1 MKTNILKYTLAIAGI
16 LSFSS
21 CAKDFLEQKN
31 TYQIS
36 QDNFFDNDEAVS
48 QAVMPLYSYVWYDFN
63 DKFYYGMGDGRAN
76 NITAQYSD
84 YLYPYTNFTE
94 TGLSIGLTEAWGSL
108 YSVVAQANNTIINIA
123 NHSSANVSET
133 AKLQGIAEA
142 RFMRGLAYWYIS
154 SLWGCAVIYNDTQSL
169 VNNYVVSPNP
179 GIDGIEYA
187 IRDMEYAAVHLPA
200 ASPATGRINKYA
212 AYAMLS
218 RFYLSMAGLT
228 TSGRYDGT
236 NVATDKNRGTRNEYY
251 LDAAKK
257 AAALVIEQGPY
268 QLADTYAELFAAF
281 TFNNNSESIFQLQFQ
296 AGAEGGLAQSMTR
309 FLAWSTQVN
318 QGNSWGGSTFCSYD
332 LWEEFKEYEDPTLGT
347 KIDDAI
353 RRHNCVASYG
363 ETYPE
368 LSANPEKPYIY
379 GETESPGDQG
389 ANIKKYVIGTNAVNG
404 FAMNNNSG
412 INTYMMRLAEVYL
425 NYAEAVLGNNAT
437 TTDATAL
444 KYINELRTR
453 AGVPTK
459 NSLTFEDIRHE
470 FRLETAF
477 EGLYW
482 YFLVRRGYYQQ
493 QEMVN
498 YVNNQYRNASYF
510 NLKKV
515 GDTFINMEAFGK
527 GQVYVNGHAL
537 GRFWQ
542 IGPQQT
548 LYLPGCWLKKGKN
561 EVIVLDVVGPKGEAG
576 KPGSTVA
583 PTAFCQDHPELD
595 KLNLEKSNK
604 HNEPGH
610 RMDLNS
616 ETPVL
621 KGEFKAG
628 NGWQTIKLDKPVTGR
643 YFAIQ
648 AESSQSGDSQIAI
661 AEVYLQDAQG
671 NRIDRNNWV
680 AYYADSEKGNST
692 LDKMFDLQES
702 TYWQTEKGANFPHLG
717 IVDMGKEVTIS
728 AFEYLPRAEQGAP
741 GSVKGFKLYVRK

>member
-1 MKTNILKYTLAIAGI
+1 MKTNILKYTLALAGM
-16 LSFSS
+16 LSFTG
-21 CAKDFLEQKN
+21 CANDFLEQKN

-36 QDNFFDNDEAVS
+36 QVNFFDNDEAVS

-76 NITAQYSD
+76 NITAQYSE
-84 YLYPYTNFTE
+84 YIYPYTNFTE
-94 TGLSIGLTEAWGSL
+94 TGLSSGLTEAWGAL
-108 YSVVAQANNTIINIA
+108 YSVVAQANNTINNIA
-123 NHSSANVSET
+123 NNSTANVSET
-133 AKLQGIAEA
+133 AKIQGIAEA

-154 SLWGCAVIYNDTQSL
+154 SLWGCAVIYNNTQDL

-179 GIDGIEYA
+179 VADGIEFA
-187 IRDMEYAAVHLPA
+187 IRDMEYAAVHLPS
-200 ASPATGRINKYA
+200 ASPATGRVNKYA

-236 NVATDKNRGTRNEYY
+236 NAATDKNRGTRNEYY

-257 AAALVIEQGPY
+257 AAAIVIEQGPY
-268 QLADTYAELFAAF
+268 QLADTYAELFAAS

-347 KIDDAI
+347 KVDDAI

-379 GETESPGDQG
+379 GETEKPGEQG

-444 KYINELRTR
+444 KYFNELRTR

-459 NSLTFEDIRHE
+459 NSLSFEDIRHE

-482 YFLVRRGYYQQ
+482 YFIVRRGYYQQ

-498 YVNNQYRNASYF
+498 YINNQYRNASYF
-510 NLKKV
+510 KSSTHEYVLSEDYTAPGPSVATATAKNLTLPIA
-515 GDTFINMEAFGK
+515 DTDQTKNPLLKPDG
-527 GQVYVNGHAL
+527 NGNIA
-537 GRFWQ
+537 
-542 IGPQQT
+542 
-548 LYLPGCWLKKGKN
+548 
-561 EVIVLDVVGPKGEAG
+561 
-576 KPGSTVA
+576 TVA
-583 PTAFCQDHPELD
+583 
-595 KLNLEKSNK
+595 
-604 HNEPGH
+604 
-610 RMDLNS
+610 
-616 ETPVL
+616 
-621 KGEFKAG
+621 
-628 NGWQTIKLDKPVTGR
+628 
-643 YFAIQ
+643 
-648 AESSQSGDSQIAI
+648 
-661 AEVYLQDAQG
+661 YLFG
-671 NRIDRNNWV
+671 NREVED
-680 AYYADSEKGNST
+680 T
-692 LDKMFDLQES
+692 DL
-702 TYWQTEKGANFPHLG
+702 
-717 IVDMGKEVTIS
+717 
-728 AFEYLPRAEQGAP
+728 
-741 GSVKGFKLYVRK
+741 FK

>member
-1 MKTNILKYTLAIAGI
+1 MKTNILKYTLALAGM
-16 LSFSS
+16 LSFTG
-21 CAKDFLEQKN
+21 CANDFLEKKN

-123 NHSSANVSET
+123 NHSSANVSEA

-268 QLADTYAELFAAF
+268 QLADTYAELFAAS
-281 TFNNNSESIFQLQFQ
+281 TINNNSESIFQLQFQ

-318 QGNSWGGSTFCSYD
+318 QGNSWGSSTYCSYD

-510 NLKKV
+510 KKSTHEYVLSEDYTAPGPSVATATTKNLTLPIA
-515 GDTFINMEAFGK
+515 DTD
-527 GQVYVNGHAL
+527 
-537 GRFWQ
+537 
-542 IGPQQT
+542 QT
-548 LYLPGCWLKKGKN
+548 KNPLLKP
-561 EVIVLDVVGPKGEAG
+561 D
-576 KPGSTVA
+576 GSGNITTVA
-583 PTAFCQDHPELD
+583 YQF
-595 KLNLEKSNK
+595 
-604 HNEPGH
+604 
-610 RMDLNS
+610 
-616 ETPVL
+616 
-621 KGEFKAG
+621 
-628 NGWQTIKLDKPVTGR
+628 
-643 YFAIQ
+643 
-648 AESSQSGDSQIAI
+648 
-661 AEVYLQDAQG
+661 G
-671 NRIDRNNWV
+671 NREVED
-680 AYYADSEKGNST
+680 T
-692 LDKMFDLQES
+692 DL
-702 TYWQTEKGANFPHLG
+702 
-717 IVDMGKEVTIS
+717 
-728 AFEYLPRAEQGAP
+728 
-741 GSVKGFKLYVRK
+741 FK

>member
-1 MKTNILKYTLAIAGI
+1 MKTNILKYTLVLAGM
-16 LSFSS
+16 LSFTG
-21 CAKDFLEQKN
+21 CANDFLEQKN

-108 YSVVAQANNTIINIA
+108 YSVVAQANNTINNIA
-123 NHSSANVSET
+123 NHSSSNVSET

-236 NVATDKNRGTRNEYY
+236 NAATDKNRGTRNEYY

-257 AAALVIEQGPY
+257 AAAIVIEQGPY
-268 QLADTYAELFAAF
+268 QLADTYAELFAAS

-347 KIDDAI
+347 KVDDAI

-379 GETESPGDQG
+379 GETESPGNQG

-444 KYINELRTR
+444 KYFNELRTR

-459 NSLTFEDIRHE
+459 NSLSFEDIRHE

-482 YFLVRRGYYQQ
+482 YFIVRRGYYQQ

-498 YVNNQYRNASYF
+498 YINNQYRNASYF
-510 NLKKV
+510 KSSTHEYVLSEDYTAPGPSVATATAKNLTLPIA
-515 GDTFINMEAFGK
+515 DTD
-527 GQVYVNGHAL
+527 
-537 GRFWQ
+537 
-542 IGPQQT
+542 QT
-548 LYLPGCWLKKGKN
+548 KNPLLKP
-561 EVIVLDVVGPKGEAG
+561 D
-576 KPGSTVA
+576 GSGNITTVA
-583 PTAFCQDHPELD
+583 YQF
-595 KLNLEKSNK
+595 
-604 HNEPGH
+604 
-610 RMDLNS
+610 
-616 ETPVL
+616 
-621 KGEFKAG
+621 
-628 NGWQTIKLDKPVTGR
+628 
-643 YFAIQ
+643 
-648 AESSQSGDSQIAI
+648 
-661 AEVYLQDAQG
+661 G
-671 NRIDRNNWV
+671 NREVED
-680 AYYADSEKGNST
+680 T
-692 LDKMFDLQES
+692 DL
-702 TYWQTEKGANFPHLG
+702 
-717 IVDMGKEVTIS
+717 
-728 AFEYLPRAEQGAP
+728 
-741 GSVKGFKLYVRK
+741 FK